1 MDRSQDRLPYPPG
14 FSLYLRTNGTKRCK
28 RSRWHGT
35 PVQPPVANTERGRAD
50 AREGEK
56 EVWIGLHTHTVGL
69 LRKYL
74 VSYRLLHSRSFGMDP
89 SPPVLSTATVP
100 PVDWETFDKLPPTK
114 GVTRLFASSSNN
126 SAFRKRERVSFITE
140 NGESN
145 NRHF

>member
-1 MDRSQDRLPYPPG
+1 MDRSQDRHPYPPG

-74 VSYRLLHSRSFGMDP
+74 VSYRLLHSRRALLRDGP
-89 SPPVLSTATVP
+89 LPVLSTT
-100 PVDWETFDKLPPTK
+100 PVDRETFDKLPPPK
-114 GVTRLFASSSNN
+114 RATRLFVCSSNN
-126 SAFRKRERVSFITE
+126 YIFRRGREYRLSKKVSNSGVF
-140 NGESN
+140 
-145 NRHF
+145 